1 MADEDPKP
9 AATNVRWV
17 TPIRLTAFLF
27 AACVT
32 GIVFMSY
39 HYTGAAFASG
49 IELLA
54 AAETA
59 DEARDAVI
67 QMLGAVA
74 QNMVALT
81 AVGGLVGAIV
91 KLCE

>member
-1 MADEDPKP
+1 MSE
-9 AATNVRWV
+9 RWV

-32 GIVFMSY
+32 AIVFMSY
-39 HYTGAAFASG
+39 HYTGAAFAG
-49 IELLA
+49 AVELLTA
-54 AAETA
+54 ATTA
-59 DEARDAVI
+59 DQSRDAVI
-67 QMLGAVA
+67 QLLGAVA